1 MLRINM
7 WSGPRNVSTAL
18 MYSFAQRADTTVV
31 DEPFYSHYLTQ
42 SGADHPG
49 KEEVIASQFKDATKV
64 IEEVILANYPTPVV
78 FFKQMTH
85 HFLALDPRFLTQTRN
100 VLLIRDPRYVIQSF
114 AKVIE
119 RPVLA
124 DIGIVQQWEIYRH
137 LLELGQY
144 PLIIDGHMLRNQ
156 PEKILEA
163 LCEHLEIDF
172 DPAMLAWKAGPR
184 PEDGVWA
191 KYWYSRVHQSTS
203 FAPFTEQ
210 AISLEPKL
218 EVIATE
224 AQVYYDKL
232 FEKAMH
238 PGA

>member
-1 MLRINM
+1 
-7 WSGPRNVSTAL
+7 
-18 MYSFAQRADTTVV
+18 
-31 DEPFYSHYLTQ
+31 
-42 SGADHPG
+42 
-49 KEEVIASQFKDATKV
+49 
-64 IEEVILANYPTPVV
+64 
-78 FFKQMTH
+78 
-85 HFLALDPRFLTQTRN
+85 
-100 VLLIRDPRYVIQSF
+100 
-114 AKVIE
+114 
-119 RPVLA
+119 
-124 DIGIVQQWEIYRH
+124 
-137 LLELGQY
+137 
-144 PLIIDGHMLRNQ
+144 MLRNQ